1 MPQKALILAVA
12 LIAMLAGASSYYWFK
27 ADFYTLQG
35 DKHHWRDLRGQYV
48 VINYFAEWCAPCL
61 RELPELNRF
70 NQMIAGDAIKLF
82 GVSFDALSSDALAQL
97 ADKYEIGFELILTEP
112 APSLPLERPQSL
124 PATFIIGPDGKL
136 IKQLMGEQH
145 ADDLAALISALK
157 QREAATPR

>member
-1 MPQKALILAVA
+1 MPQKALILTVA
-12 LIAMLAGASSYYWFK
+12 LIAMLAGTSSYYWFK
-27 ADFYTLQG
+27 ADFHTLQG

-48 VINYFAEWCAPCL
+48 VVNYFAEWCAPCL

-70 NQMIAGDAIKLF
+70 NQMIAGDAVKLF

-97 ADKYEIGFELILTEP
+97 ADKYEIDFELILTEP
-112 APSLPLERPQSL
+112 APGLPLERPQSL

-145 ADDLAALISALK
+145 ADDLLALINALQ
-157 QREAATPR
+157 QREAAN